1 MSNNEITENPA
12 MGDLQKV
19 KSQGRVAD
27 DSLGGINL
35 PILMQALQSA
45 AQGEQLAGNKSQQL
59 GLFLKLVNPIIE
71 AGMIQQLIQLTKRA
85 VTSQKQ
91 QQAPAQDTG
100 MYNQVEAVDLN
111 ALREDEAVQMFMTEN
126 PISMAILGQY
136 LEPKD
141 ASLVQQAL
149 NRMKAGEGIPSNLT
163 GALEKYMAVV
173 NDFLAMG
180 GAGLAKLKSTA
191 KSFLGKDIGKDAQ
204 PEPEMEPEMEK
215 ESVDLSELL
224 KLAGL
229 YEEAKGK
236 MPSKSEVMKCCK
248 DDMSV
253 AEICKK
259 YPDCDQDKLKEMCKD
274 CKDALKQKEK
284 IEMSEDLGYMQPESQ
299 ETDGSVEFKQH
310 KSTDKGSVSVE
321 ASADDMEELARVM
334 KLAGLELPT
343 MQASADDE
351 EPEQE
356 ELLLPQEE
364 EKCDTCG
371 EDADDCECPGHDHDE
386 EEDDAPCGDD
396 MPRSTPKMIMVTP
409 DMDKNAI
416 FNSLKAKL
424 QDKLSS

>member
-1 MSNNEITENPA
+1 MSNNEINENPA

-35 PILMQALQSA
+35 PILMQALQAA

-59 GLFLKLVNPIIE
+59 GLFLKLINPIIE

-85 VTSQKQ
+85 VGSQKQ
-91 QQAPAQDTG
+91 QQAEPQALAASVD
-100 MYNQVEAVDLN
+100 NEVEAVDLS
-111 ALREDEAVQMFMTEN
+111 ALREEEAVKMFMTEN

-149 NRMKAGEGIPSNLT
+149 KRMETGEGIPGNLT
-163 GALEKYMAVV
+163 PALGKYMAVV

-191 KSFLGKDIGKDAQ
+191 KSFLGKDIGKDAENGME
-204 PEPEMEPEMEK
+204 PEPEMDMEPEMEPEMEK
-215 ESVDLSELL
+215 ESVDLSDLL

-229 YEEAKGK
+229 N
-236 MPSKSEVMKCCK
+236 
-248 DDMSV
+248 
-253 AEICKK
+253 
-259 YPDCDQDKLKEMCKD
+259 
-274 CKDALKQKEK
+274 
-284 IEMSEDLGYMQPESQ
+284 EDLGYMTPESQ
-299 ETDGSVEFKQH
+299 ETDGSVSFRQS
-310 KSTDKGSVSVE
+310 KSTDKGSVSID
-321 ASADDMEELARVM
+321 ASGDDMEELARVM

-343 MQASADDE
+343 LQASADDE
-351 EPEQE
+351 EPEKE

-364 EKCDTCG
+364 KCDDCG
-371 EDADDCECPGHDHDE
+371 QDTDDCECSGHDHDE
-386 EEDDAPCGDD
+386 EEVDAPCGDD
-396 MPRSTPKMIMVTP
+396 EPRSTPKMIMVTP
-409 DMDKNAI
+409 DMDKSAI

>member
-85 VTSQKQ
+85 VASQKQ
-91 QQAPAQDTG
+91 QQAEPQALAASVD
-100 MYNQVEAVDLN
+100 NEVESVDLN
-111 ALREDEAVQMFMTEN
+111 SLREDEAVQMFMTEN

-163 GALEKYMAVV
+163 GALEKYMSVV

-180 GAGLAKLKSTA
+180 GAGLSKLKSTA

-204 PEPEMEPEMEK
+204 PEMEPEPEMDMEPEMEK

-229 YEEAKGK
+229 N
-236 MPSKSEVMKCCK
+236 
-248 DDMSV
+248 
-253 AEICKK
+253 
-259 YPDCDQDKLKEMCKD
+259 
-274 CKDALKQKEK
+274 
-284 IEMSEDLGYMQPESQ
+284 EDLGYMTPESQ
-299 ETDGSVEFKQH
+299 ETEGSVEFKQH

-321 ASADDMEELARVM
+321 ASGDDMEELARVM

-364 EKCDTCG
+364 EKCDDCG
-371 EDADDCECPGHDHDE
+371 QDTDDCECPGHDHDE
-386 EEDDAPCGDD
+386 EEVDAPCGDD
-396 MPRSTPKMIMVTP
+396 EPKSTPKMIMVTP